1 MNTPA
6 ATVPGN
12 PNHSTVD
19 PLKVDQF
26 GKVTELLRT
35 KRFGFRHLW
44 LGDSGMGKT
53 EANKLLIGYC
63 RAPRGPNKKPLID
76 VTLHIDDK
84 NKWEQQYEG
93 TPRISPEHYK
103 HHPASG
109 KYEYPSPGS
118 GLWLREDKTNI
129 NFRGIAYTDPSTNES
144 PHENVSHES
153 VAEMAWDLVRKA
165 PIQVLINIDELA
177 DATNGHQT
185 WSGQLLPQIYR
196 KGRAVGLSVVATT
209 QLPQLLPREAFG
221 LSDTIGIFR
230 MSAREAA
237 YLKRYNVLTDEEI
250 DEIANLQIGEF
261 RLFRKSHPV
270 DRTIYKFVLPK
281 RSAGASQGSQQAT
294 GTEAKPGDSNGG
306 YLARLRERLK

>member
-1 MNTPA
+1 MDSKE
-6 ATVPGN
+6 PGQASTGN
-12 PNHSTVD
+12 SHVTVD
-19 PLKVDQF
+19 PLRVDMF
-26 GKVTELLRT
+26 GKITELLRT

-53 EANKLLIGYC
+53 EANKLLIDFC
-63 RAPRGPNKKPLID
+63 RAPKGKDKKRLID

-93 TPRISPEHYK
+93 TPRISPEHYR

-109 KYEYPSPGS
+109 SYEFPCS
-118 GLWLREDKTNI
+118 GGRKLPEDKTNI
-129 NFRGIAYTDPSTNES
+129 NFRGIAYTSSTGES
-144 PHENVSHES
+144 PHEDVSHES
-153 VAEMAWDLVRKA
+153 VAEMAWELVREA
-165 PIQVLINIDELA
+165 PIQVLTNIDELA

-185 WSGQLLPQIYR
+185 WSGQLLPQMYR

-237 YLKRYNVLTDEEI
+237 YLQRYNVLSKEEI
-250 DEIANLQIGEF
+250 DEIAGLQIGEF
-261 RLFRKSHPV
+261 RLFRKSHPS
-270 DRTIYKFVLPK
+270 DPTIYRFVLPK
-281 RSAGASQGSQQAT
+281 R
-294 GTEAKPGDSNGG
+294 P
-306 YLARLRERLK
+306 REGNQTA

>member
-1 MNTPA
+1 MEENQSNPA
-6 ATVPGN
+6 LTNSPHATVN
-12 PNHSTVD
+12 
-19 PLKVDQF
+19 PLKVDMF
-26 GKVTELLRT
+26 GKITELLRT

-53 EANKLLIGYC
+53 EANKLLIDFC
-63 RAPRGPNKKPLID
+63 RAPRGKSKKSLID

-93 TPRISPEHYK
+93 TPRINPEHYR

-109 KYEYPSPGS
+109 SYEFPCPG
-118 GLWLREDKTNI
+118 GRKLPEDKTNI
-129 NFRGIAYTDPSTNES
+129 NFRGIAYTDPSGGES
-144 PHENVSHES
+144 PHENVAHES

-165 PIQVLINIDELA
+165 PIQVLTNIDELA

-185 WSGQLLPQIYR
+185 WSGELLPQMYR

-237 YLKRYNVLTDEEI
+237 YLKRYNVLTEDEI
-250 DEIANLQIGEF
+250 DEIAGLKIGEF
-261 RLFRKSHPV
+261 RLFRKSHPP
-270 DRTIYKFVLPK
+270 DRTIYKFVLPTHN
-281 RSAGASQGSQQAT
+281 RDVPSGGQQAT
-294 GTEAKPGDSNGG
+294 GD
-306 YLARLRERLK
+306 